1 MIETIQARLAA
12 VEAPAPKYQI
22 LFNAIVGAISDGD
35 WKPGIRLPTEAE
47 LEQRLPYS
55 LGTIQKAYGE
65 LVKNG
70 LVVRSR
76 GRGSFVAPAR
86 RQMSDP
92 WYCRFLGDDGSI
104 LPVYP
109 RLVGHGIAAKD
120 ARLTELFGKTVKV
133 VRIDRA
139 NAINDE
145 FEVFSRFFSSQAI
158 AKPLVRLPP
167 EKIQTANFKLILLRD
182 LGLSI
187 TRVTQTIAMPD
198 PRKWRKL
205 AIRTRPHLVLE
216 STAYTAD
223 GTVAFF
229 QEIYIPPNRRKL
241 VFDSELKFS
250 ST

>member
-12 VEAPAPKYQI
+12 VEAPGPKYQV
-22 LFNAIVGAISDGD
+22 LFNAILGAISDGD
-35 WKPGIRLPTEAE
+35 WKPGVRLPTEAE
-47 LEQRLPYS
+47 LEQKLPYS

-76 GRGSFVAPAR
+76 GRGSFVAPVR

-109 RLVGHGIAAKD
+109 RLIGHGVAAKD
-120 ARLTELFGKTVKV
+120 ARLTGLFGKSVKV

-139 NAINDE
+139 NSINDE
-145 FEVFSRFFSSQAI
+145 FEVFSRFFSSHAI
-158 AKPLVRLPP
+158 AKPLIRLPR

-198 PRKWRKL
+198 SRKWRKL
-205 AIRTRPHLVLE
+205 PLRARPHLVLE
-216 STAYTAD
+216 STAYTA
-223 GTVAFF
+223 GGAVAFF

-250 ST
+250 SP